1 MCSHATPSAA
11 RRFISSDQ
19 PACLGLGIG
28 EAHHLDRHA
37 DRLGRPQRLAEPALV
52 LGDHRV
58 GGGQDVPG
66 GAEVLLQ
73 PHLPG
78 LREVVREAADI
89 LDVRA
94 SKPVHRLVVVSH
106 DEDLAVPGR
115 EQAQPRVLGG
125 AHVLVFVR
133 QHAVEAAGPALP
145 VGRVA
150 LHGHRRPQQQVAEV
164 GGVRLAQ
171 AALVLGV
178 DPRHQ
183 AQAVR
188 VHRTVDQARLGD
200 PGLHPGRRLLR
211 RHQVVLELADL
222 PAHQLDRVA
231 VAAELGR
238 VHRHRLEHALD
249 QPLAV
254 VRVQDVEAGA
264 QARHLRLGAQL
275 AGAEAVEGAAPGWH
289 RLPGQHAAD
298 ALGHLAR
305 GLVGEGH
312 GQDAAGGD
320 APGLDAPGDAGGQ
333 GLGLAGARTRQH
345 QHGAGKAGRLCLRR
359 GQASQDGGGSRNG
372 RLGREH
378 VTGPEHGGS
387 IRSR

>member
-1 MCSHATPSAA
+1 MLPRHAVGGAA
-11 RRFISSDQ
+11 LHLRDQ

-94 SKPVHRLVVVSH
+94 SKAVHRLVVVPH

-115 EQAQPRVLGG
+115 EQAQPRVLGV
-125 AHVLVFVR
+125 AHVLVLVR
-133 QHAVEAAGPALP
+133 QHAVEASGPALP

-150 LHGHRRPQQQVAEV
+150 LHGDRRPEQQVAEV
-164 GGVRLAQ
+164 GRVRLAQ
-171 AALVLGV
+171 PALILGV

-188 VHRTVDQARLGD
+188 VHRTADQAGLGD
-200 PGLHPGRRLLR
+200 PGLDPGRRLLR

-222 PAHQLDRVA
+222 PADQLDRVA

-254 VRVQDVEAGA
+254 VGVQDVEAGA
-264 QARHLRLGAQL
+264 QARHLRLRPQL

-289 RLPGQHAAD
+289 RLPGQHGRMRSVISPAA
-298 ALGHLAR
+298 LLVKVTAR
-305 GLVGEGH
+305 MR
-312 GQDAAGGD
+312 AAGMPRASMRQATPEVRVLVLPVP
-320 APGLDAPGDAGGQ
+320 AP
-333 GLGLAGARTRQH
+333 
-345 QHGAGKAGRLCLRR
+345 
-359 GQASQDGGGSRNG
+359 ASTS
-372 RLGREH
+372 
-378 VTGPEHGGS
+378 TGP
-387 IRSR
+387 SRLAASACAGVRPARMEASP